1 MKRFAGKT
9 ALVTGGSS
17 GIGQAIA
24 QRLAAEGARVAV
36 TASSDAARAQEAAK
50 RIAVQ
55 GGAETL
61 GIVANVT
68 SAASIAACV
77 EKVRNAWGRLDILVN
92 SAGVY
97 YPTPLGET
105 AEEALQQMLDTNL
118 KGVFLA
124 MNAVTPGMKA
134 QGGGKIVNVASV
146 AAFIGSKNY
155 SLYCAV
161 KAGVV
166 ALTKSAALELAPFSI
181 NVNAVAP
188 GNTATPINEHIRTLP
203 EWAERRALINANTP
217 SLRKWTPPEDIANIA
232 VFLASDESR
241 AMYGAT
247 VLADEGRAAG

>member
-1 MKRFAGKT
+1 MKRFTRKI

-24 QRLAAEGARVAV
+24 RRLAAEGARVAV
-36 TASSDAARAQEAAK
+36 TASSDPVRAQLAAK
-50 RIAVQ
+50 QIAVD
-55 GGAETL
+55 GSETL
-61 GIVANVT
+61 GLVANVT

-77 EKVRNAWGRLDILVN
+77 ESVMNTWGRIDILVT

-97 YPTPLGET
+97 YSTPLGET
-105 AEEALQQMLDTNL
+105 PEEPLQRMLDTNL

-124 MNAVTPGMKA
+124 MNAVTPIMKS

-166 ALTKSAALELAPFSI
+166 ALTKSAALELAPFAI

-188 GNTATPINEHIRTLP
+188 GNTTTPLNEHVRTAP
-203 EWAERRALINANTP
+203 EMAERRAAINANTP
-217 SLRKWTPPEDIANIA
+217 SQRKWTPPEEIASIA
-232 VFLASDESR
+232 VFLASEESR

-247 VLADEGRAAG
+247 VLADEGRAAS

>member
-24 QRLAAEGARVAV
+24 LRLAVEGARVAV
-36 TASSDAARAQEAAK
+36 TASSDAARAQEAAE

-55 GGAETL
+55 GAETL

-77 EKVRNAWGRLDILVN
+77 EKVKSAWGRLDILVN

-105 AEEALQQMLDTNL
+105 AEEALQQMLDINL

-124 MNAVTPGMKA
+124 MNAVTPEMKS

-146 AAFIGSKNY
+146 AAFIGSKNF

-217 SLRKWTPPEDIANIA
+217 SLRKWTPPEDIASIA